1 MNQDEI
7 KSLQMALL
15 EQRRRILNEVADSE
29 AELEYIHAEREPELV
44 ERGQEACRE
53 QLFERLDER
62 GQREIEEIDVALDR
76 IVDGT
81 YGICRDCD
89 GHIGLPRLNARPAA
103 SLCIGCAR
111 SREAQSQGSR

>member
-1 MNQDEI
+1 MNQDET
-7 KSLQMALL
+7 KSLQQALI
-15 EQRRRILNEVADSE
+15 EQRRRILNEVAESE

-62 GQREIEEIDVALDR
+62 GQREIEEIDVALAR
-76 IVDGT
+76 IADGT
-81 YGICRDCD
+81 YGTCLDCD
-89 GHIGLPRLNARPAA
+89 GPIGIARLNARPAA

-111 SREAQSQGSR
+111 SRETQSQRSR